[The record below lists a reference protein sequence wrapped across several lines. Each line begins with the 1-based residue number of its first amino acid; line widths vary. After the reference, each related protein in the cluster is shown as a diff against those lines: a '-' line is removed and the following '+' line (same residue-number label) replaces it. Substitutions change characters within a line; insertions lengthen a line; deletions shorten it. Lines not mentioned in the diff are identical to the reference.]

1 MPHGS
6 DKARSRMIIP
16 LLWLFNTLITLYI
29 WVIIAMVI
37 MSWLTAFNVLNPRS
51 PFVAQVDRALYAIT
65 NPVMGP
71 VRRIIP
77 SIGGLDISPII
88 VLLLLEAIQRL
99 VNFWVLS
106 GSVLGV

>member
-1 MPHGS
+1 
-6 DKARSRMIIP
+6 MIP
-16 LLWLFNTLITLYI
+16 TMLWLFNTLITLYI

-51 PFVAQVDRALYAIT
+51 PFVAQIDRALYALT
-65 NPVMGP
+65 NPVFGP

-88 VLLLLEAIQRL
+88 VLLLLEGIQRL
-99 VNFWVLS
+99 VNSWVLS